1 MQPAP
6 APMPTLK
13 DIVVST
19 DSLSTLENALKI
31 AGLLYVFAE
40 VPLGVAVLAPDNDG
54 ESPTFG
60 PSDVDLP
67 VDSNTKFVVVSCSV

>member
-6 APMPTLK
+6 APVPTLK
-13 DIVVST
+13 DIVVAT

-31 AGLLYVFAE
+31 AGLLDVFDE

-54 ESPTFG
+54 E
-60 PSDVDLP
+60 LP
-67 VDSNTKFVVVSCSV
+67 D